1 MEDNEI
7 RICPDCGYEGPKD
20 DFLEYSLSEGTAG
33 FVCPQCSY
41 FGAPAEFVIKDS
53 EGTQV
58 TDISTKEDYPKF
70 KRGKKI
76 TSLVEHDHDS
86 YTEGVKILDK
96 AYSNPEYEKL
106 WSESFKK
113 LVPKTG
119 KAETDIGEIL
129 RCFSSLSH
137 AYYQNGDIASR
148 MWSNSGYYQD
158 FNDMYKAVR
167 NLDDTALIILVEKM
181 CVTKSERAYA
191 KYMANFYE
199 EFIEYYLKRSINES
213 YNYIGTD
220 IDEEPRDDK
229 SHKEKVFIVYD
240 KYGEIG
246 EYHTKEEAQKV
257 IDEWYIDPELY
268 SSRKDADL
276 RIEEDV
282 IDVLN
287 HKIVVH
293 DDLS

>member
-1 MEDNEI
+1 MEEI

-33 FVCPQCSY
+33 FVCPECSY
-41 FGAPAEFVIKDS
+41 FGAPAEFVIKDSSDEKPFIRNKATGETLTKSEVLDAWEDQRNNEIRDGGYSPDEYEYPFEKYLADLDETGEWEFLQDS

-76 TSLVEHDHDS
+76 TNLVE
-86 YTEGVKILDK
+86 
-96 AYSNPEYEKL
+96 
-106 WSESFKK
+106 
-113 LVPKTG
+113 
-119 KAETDIGEIL
+119 
-129 RCFSSLSH
+129 
-137 AYYQNGDIASR
+137 
-148 MWSNSGYYQD
+148 
-158 FNDMYKAVR
+158 
-167 NLDDTALIILVEKM
+167 
-181 CVTKSERAYA
+181 
-191 KYMANFYE
+191 
-199 EFIEYYLKRSINES
+199 

-268 SSRKDADL
+268 SSRKNADL

>member
-41 FGAPAEFVIKDS
+41 FGAPAEFVIKDIKDS

-70 KRGKKI
+70 KRGKRI
-76 TSLVEHDHDS
+76 TNLVESTKPFIKRKSDGK
-86 YTEGVKILDK
+86 TLTKEEVKEKWKEAREDGGWTIEEYPFDK
-96 AYSNPEYEKL
+96 YLA
-106 WSESFKK
+106 
-113 LVPKTG
+113 
-119 KAETDIGEIL
+119 DI
-129 RCFSSLSH
+129 
-137 AYYQNGDIASR
+137 
-148 MWSNSGYYQD
+148 
-158 FNDMYKAVR
+158 
-167 NLDDTALIILVEKM
+167 DDTQEW
-181 CVTKSERAYA
+181 
-191 KYMANFYE
+191 
-199 EFIEYYLKRSINES
+199 EFLNES

-268 SSRKDADL
+268 SSKKDADL